1 MGEPERAKGFFCRLF
16 RRAGKVTLETSAGET
31 FSGRGVITALK
42 SPTGEWGGLRHG
54 LGVLNRP
61 LYRFLGTLSVEA
73 CGQKGV
79 LTQGGD
85 SYQVLTLSSVRLGE
99 HEICISGLLERR
111 EQNEEP

>member
-1 MGEPERAKGFFCRLF
+1 MGEPERAKRFFSRLF
-16 RRAGKVTLETSAGET
+16 RRAGRVTVETPSGER

-42 SPTGEWGGLRHG
+42 RNAGEWGGLRHS
-54 LGVLNRP
+54 LGILDRP
-61 LYRFLGTLSVEA
+61 LYRFLGTLPMEA

-85 SYQVLTLSSVRLGE
+85 SFRVLTLSSVRLGE

-111 EQNEEP
+111 DEDEES